1 MKKSQIF
8 ALPPEREML
17 SQVAFFV
24 LAVIRKL
31 HRGAF
36 FLYNTVTQR
45 KGAATM
51 ENSFAAKH
59 PELVCEWS
67 EKNLP
72 LTPEQI
78 PYGSNKIYWWHGACG
93 HEWTAS
99 AKSRHAGEKCP
110 ICSGARI
117 LVGFNDLA
125 SVKPELAAEWS
136 EKNKPLLPTMVTV
149 GSHKKVIWKGKC
161 GHEWVAQI
169 KNRVQLDS
177 GCPYCSHNKVLVGF
191 NDLASLFPEVAAE
204 WSDRNLPLKP
214 TDVMAFANKKVW
226 WKCSHGHEWYT
237 LISTRSGGSK
247 CPYCSGITVLPGFN
261 DFQTLY
267 PELAEEW
274 SEQNAP
280 LTPDRI
286 SVKSRQNVWW
296 KCKVCGH
303 EWKSVIYSRTKG
315 TTCPVCADRAVKEG
329 YNDLAT
335 TDPHLI
341 PEWDFEQNKKLS
353 PYHISRNSLYSV
365 WWRCKHGHTWKAT
378 VADRAINGEDCRI
391 CEAEYQWA
399 FPKLLIAYYAKK
411 EGLKVRLDSEK
422 DIGIRLEAYLPD
434 ERIAIETTDKP
445 TRQNSDRERIKDYIC
460 SRQGIRLF
468 RVPYEQAH
476 EEEYAGR
483 IKAVFRSTHIFLRT
497 DERADVKQIREMFFL
512 WKERK

>member
-1 MKKSQIF
+1 
-8 ALPPEREML
+8 
-17 SQVAFFV
+17 
-24 LAVIRKL
+24 
-31 HRGAF
+31 
-36 FLYNTVTQR
+36 
-45 KGAATM
+45 M
-51 ENSFAAKH
+51 ENSFASVH
-59 PELVCEWS
+59 PELVSEWS
-67 EKNLP
+67 EKNSP
-72 LTPEQI
+72 LTPEAVS
-78 PYGSNKIYWWHGACG
+78 YGSNKLYWWHGACG
-93 HEWTAS
+93 HEWSAS

-125 SVKPELAAEWS
+125 TVKPELATEWS

-177 GCPYCSHNKVLVGF
+177 GCPYCSHRKVLVGF

-274 SEQNAP
+274 SERNAP
-280 LTPDRI
+280 LTPDCI

-303 EWKSVIYSRTKG
+303 EWRSVVYSRIHG
-315 TTCPVCADRAVKEG
+315 TICPVCADRAVKPG

-335 TDPHLI
+335 TDPYLLK
-341 PEWDFEQNKKLS
+341 EWDFGKNRKFS
-353 PYHISRNSLYSV
+353 PYHISRNSLYCV
-365 WWRCKHGHTWKAT
+365 WWKCKHGHSWKAT
-378 VADRAINGEDCRI
+378 VAARAIDKEECRV
-391 CEAEYQWA
+391 CEAEYLCA
-399 FPKLLIAYYAKK
+399 FPKLLTAYYAR
-411 EGLKVRLDSEK
+411 LKGIRIELDSDQKIGLPLDTYMPDEALAIEFGVRYNK
-422 DIGIRLEAYLPD
+422 DIEEVKKYICARHGIQIRQVAFPSGMTEAELAKRIKNVLREKHIFIISDEKKDVRQVRRLFYEW
-434 ERIAIETTDKP
+434 
-445 TRQNSDRERIKDYIC
+445 RERSENK
-460 SRQGIRLF
+460 GF
-468 RVPYEQAH
+468 H
-476 EEEYAGR
+476 
-483 IKAVFRSTHIFLRT
+483 T
-497 DERADVKQIREMFFL
+497 DRDGS
-512 WKERK
+512 